1 MCFASVI
8 VEISLPYDTLF
19 CIFLYLSGI
28 YIVLPELWTSQNCQN
43 PGFCMLSCQCHSW
56 CPEFSRLFSA
66 SVIVEIIMP
75 CCSGGTII
83 LMFTTW
89 GKNNHNCYMLIN
101 TRPHAD
107 SYILLIYHTREEGS
121 RVKWSLWSG
130 IFSRI
135 SRAFSRLLFVCCTL
149 HLSFQGHYIYN
160 SELSLDTVTRNADR
174 QLRHVAASIP
184 FIRKHQVSVHKFRF
198 F

>member
-1 MCFASVI
+1 
-8 VEISLPYDTLF
+8 
-19 CIFLYLSGI
+19 
-28 YIVLPELWTSQNCQN
+28 
-43 PGFCMLSCQCHSW
+43 
-56 CPEFSRLFSA
+56 
-66 SVIVEIIMP
+66 
-75 CCSGGTII
+75 
-83 LMFTTW
+83 MFTTW
-89 GKNNHNCYMLIN
+89 GKNNHNWYMLIN

-174 QLRHVAASIP
+174 QLRCVAASIP

-198 F
+198 FLASLGQRMSNSSTISKHSVRTTPEFQFTVLRVQFRR